1 MARFLISRN
10 KAKGQIPGS
19 PIFIGEQKMEKPRI
33 RVIDFSPDHLVEKE
47 LSTVDESYEHLDSG
61 SVTWLNIDGLHE
73 TNLIQAVAEYA
84 SVHNLIIEDILNTD
98 NRPKFVENEKSITI
112 IVKLISYDLKVKQL
126 KSEQI
131 SLILGEN
138 YLITLQERVGDVF
151 DPVRERIR
159 NSTGRIR
166 ANRPDYLA
174 YALLDSIVDS
184 YFSNIELIGEVIEGL
199 EANILE
205 QPNQD
210 ITKEIYQHKMEIN
223 FLRKSIRPM
232 IEVVNHILKSE
243 NTLIKS
249 KTTRFF
255 KDLEDLVLQAAE
267 SVEIYHSMISDQLNI
282 YNTNISNRANEVMRT
297 LTVFAAVFIPLTFL
311 AGVYGTNFE
320 YLPEIKFKYGYLF
333 FWIVIIV
340 FGLSLVM
347 YFKRKKWL

>member
-1 MARFLISRN
+1 MARFLKSRK

-19 PIFIGEQKMEKPRI
+19 PIFIGEQKMENPRI

-47 LSTVDESYEHLDSG
+47 LATVDESYEHLDSG

-73 TNLIQAVAEYA
+73 TNLIQTVAEYA
-84 SVHNLIIEDILNTD
+84 SVHNLIVEDILNTD

-112 IVKLISYDLKVKQL
+112 IVKLIGYDLKEKQL

-131 SLILGEN
+131 SFILGEK

-159 NSTGRIR
+159 NFNGRIR
-166 ANRPDYLA
+166 TNGTDYLA

-184 YFSNIELIGEVIEGL
+184 YFSNIEIIGEVIEGL
-199 EANILE
+199 EASILE
-205 QPNQD
+205 QPNGD

-243 NTLIKS
+243 NPLIKS
-249 KTTRFF
+249 KTIRFF

-297 LTVFAAVFIPLTFL
+297 LTVFAAIFIPLTFL

-320 YLPEIKFKYGYLF
+320 YLPEIKFKYGYPLF
-333 FWIVIIV
+333 WLVIII
-340 FGLSLVM
+340 FGLSLFI